1 MTQSRHHCL
10 LIVAAVAAVLV
21 VVCLSVPK
29 TAWGLAFTTAPALPA
44 LPTVVLN
51 ARAQVSNA
59 KMNNFEV
66 SDTLGSGWN
75 ITVAGNAT
83 AGKSPTFAQYCPNV
97 GGCGANAFGYIPGGK
112 TLPANSLTLNTTGAS
127 FTATLGGPATFT
139 CNTPCNVDGAT
150 PSKIATESTGALLLA
165 SWTTTGFSATSLA
178 LSTAT
183 TLKILPASEVYR
195 VDVVWTLNTGP

>member
-1 MTQSRHHCL
+1 MTRRHQHCRL
-10 LIVAAVAAVLV
+10 TLAVATAVCID
-21 VVCLSVPK
+21 VCLAIPK
-29 TAWGLAFTTAPALPA
+29 TAWGLAFVVAPTLPA
-44 LPTVVLN
+44 LPTVALN

-83 AGKSPTFAQYCPNV
+83 AGNSPTFAQYCPNSS
-97 GGCGANAFGYIPGGK
+97 GCGTDAFGYIPGGK

-127 FTATLGGPATFT
+127 FTTTLGGPATFT
-139 CNTPCNVDGAT
+139 CNTTPCNIDAAT
-150 PSKIATESTGALLLA
+150 PSKIATESTGAVVA
-165 SWTTTGFSATSLA
+165 TWTTTGFSATSLA
-178 LSTAT
+178 LGTAT